1 MSNYCSQVIVVL
13 VVLAVSFALS
23 STCIFYGY
31 SCISAELRANHTDYC
46 KDIHNDASAWALAC
60 FGMLFSLPWI
70 IVVFAPFLFLSK
82 MFRSWAVERFGAVCY
97 NRTLLVLAFLG
108 VVSSGL
114 GAVCLICGKE
124 YCGNAELRANHTDI
138 CKGIHNDDSAR
149 ALQAFGWIF

>member
-1 MSNYCSQVIVVL
+1 ML

-70 IVVFAPFLFLSK
+70 IVVFASIVVLIENVSK
-82 MFRSWAVERFGAVCY
+82 
-97 NRTLLVLAFLG
+97 LG
-108 VVSSGL
+108 CGKVWSGL
-114 GAVCLICGKE
+114 
-124 YCGNAELRANHTDI
+124 
-138 CKGIHNDDSAR
+138 
-149 ALQAFGWIF
+149 LQVGLSWCWPFWV